1 MTPTI
6 GEKKKPEVIQTD
18 WLLRQGLKQ
27 SRLWMGA
34 KDDTEL
40 MALYALQN
48 LSHHTPS
55 LCGSGDWTQN
65 LVSPRQ
71 VLYCAPDYKVI
82 FKVMKPLRDSTSS
95 LFCLQWGRREHR
107 AVSQTFR
114 VHCPASS
121 WWDHIKVTSLFPH
134 LSLKQNKRDVGRYCQ
149 WTRASHC
156 QRTKVLAIKNT
167 ERKKPLARKGQSDL
181 EKLLT
186 SANSQQ
192 NL

>member
-1 MTPTI
+1 MTPTT
-6 GEKKKPEVIQTD
+6 GEKTTEVIQTD
-18 WLLRQGLKQ
+18 WLLRQVFSNPGRGWEPRMTEFKSPHTQ
-27 SRLWMGA
+27 SMG
-34 KDDTEL
+34 T
-40 MALYALQN
+40 
-48 LSHHTPS
+48 
-55 LCGSGDWTQN
+55 GDWTQN

-71 VLYCAPDYKVI
+71 VLYCAPDHKVI

-192 NL
+192 NLQKC